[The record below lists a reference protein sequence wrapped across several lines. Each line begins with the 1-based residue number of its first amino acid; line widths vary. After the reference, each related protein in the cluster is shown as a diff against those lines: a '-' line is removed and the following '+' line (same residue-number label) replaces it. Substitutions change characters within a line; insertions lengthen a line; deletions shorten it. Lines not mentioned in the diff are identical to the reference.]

1 MIAFIVF
8 WVNIVIIPTILSI
21 FYDRSKVSLIT
32 VQYVGGEI
40 GVDRDWF
47 DEQEIQLFERQ
58 LQVAKDSVIEAG
70 ETAVV
75 NKLQEAV
82 STLKQ
87 PVMAQTSKADE
98 ILKLTELLE
107 KGVISQE
114 EFEKMKKELI

>member
-58 LQVAKDSVIEAG
+58 FQVAKDSVIEAG

>member
-114 EFEKMKKELI
+114 EFEKIKKELI

>member
-40 GVDRDWF
+40 GFDRDWF
-47 DEQEIQLFERQ
+47 NEQEIELFEKQ
-58 LQVAKDSVIEAG
+58 LQIAKDSVIEAG

>member
-87 PVMAQTSKADE
+87 PVIAQTSKADE

>member
-1 MIAFIVF
+1 MGKYSDYSYNFIY
-8 WVNIVIIPTILSI
+8 

-114 EFEKMKKELI
+114 EFEKIKKELI